1 MPMVPYA
8 KNSIERYDT
17 LYLAI
22 VRLLNLL
29 LDGIKEADETFYR
42 CRLTG

>member
-29 LDGIKEADETFYR
+29 LDGIKADETLYR
-42 CRLTG
+42 RRLTG